1 MAVFGEDVMRRTV
14 LAALMALMTFSGS
27 ALADNFPS
35 HPITI
40 VVPYAAGGPSD
51 AMARILGD
59 RMKTRLGETLLV
71 ENVTGAGG
79 SIGVGRAVRAAPDG
93 YTISFGHLGTHV
105 ANGAIYKL
113 GYDLVTDLEPVV
125 LLPSNP
131 MIIVSKNTVPA
142 KTLKE
147 LIAWLKA
154 RPAPATAGTAG
165 AGSGSH
171 IAGLYFENVTGIK
184 LQYVPYRG
192 TAPAMNDLVAGQIDL
207 IIDQTSNSI
216 GQVRAGTIRAYAV
229 TDDKRVEQASD
240 IPTTDEAGLP
250 GFHMTLWSGLWVPK
264 GTPKEV
270 VAKLNAAAVDAL
282 NDPSVRKQFENLGL
296 RMPPADRLTP
306 EALGD
311 WQKAEIAKWWPMIK
325 AANVKVE

>member
-1 MAVFGEDVMRRTV
+1 MRRAVLTGLMAVTAFI
-14 LAALMALMTFSGS
+14 
-27 ALADNFPS
+27 ADARADKFPS

-40 VVPYAAGGPSD
+40 VVPFSAGGPSD
-51 AMARILGD
+51 AMTRILAE
-59 RMKTRLGETLLV
+59 RMQRTLGETILV

-79 SIGVGRAVRAAPDG
+79 SLGVGRVVRSAPDG
-93 YTISFGHLGTHV
+93 YTVGFGHLGTHV

-113 GYDLVTDLEPVV
+113 GYDLVIDLEPVV

-131 MIIVSKNTVPA
+131 MIIVSKNAIPA
-142 KTLKE
+142 KSLAE
-147 LIAWLKA
+147 LLAWLKA
-154 RPAPATAGTAG
+154 RPAPPTAGTAG

-192 TAPAMNDLVAGQIDL
+192 TAPALNDLVAGQIDL
-207 IIDQTSNSI
+207 IVDQTSNSI
-216 GQVRAGTIRAYAV
+216 SQVRAGTIRAYAV
-229 TDDKRVEQASD
+229 TDDKRVESAPD

-264 GTPKEV
+264 DTPNAI
-270 VAKLNAAAVDAL
+270 VATLNDAAVDAL
-282 NDPSVRKQFENLGL
+282 NDPAVRTKLENLGL
-296 RMPPADRLTP
+296 QMPPPNELTP
-306 EALGD
+306 QALGTL
-311 WQKAEIAKWWPMIK
+311 QKAEIVKWWPMIK

>member
-1 MAVFGEDVMRRTV
+1 VP
-14 LAALMALMTFSGS
+14 FS
-27 ALADNFPS
+27 
-35 HPITI
+35 
-40 VVPYAAGGPSD
+40 AGGPSD
-51 AMARILGD
+51 AMARILAE
-59 RMKTRLGETLLV
+59 RMKATLGETVLV

-79 SIGVGRAVRAAPDG
+79 SIGVGRAVRSPPDG

-131 MIIVSKNTVPA
+131 MIIVSKNAVPA
-142 KTLKE
+142 KSLKE
-147 LIAWLKA
+147 LLAWLKA
-154 RPAPATAGTAG
+154 QPTPPTAGTAG

-192 TAPAMNDLVAGQIDL
+192 TGAGDERPRRRPDRHHRRSDLQF
-207 IIDQTSNSI
+207 DQP
-216 GQVRAGTIRAYAV
+216 GARRQHPRLCRHRHQARRIRA
-229 TDDKRVEQASD
+229 D

-264 GTPKEV
+264 DTPKEI
-270 VAKLNAAAVDAL
+270 VAKAERRGGRGL
-282 NDPSVRKQFENLGL
+282 NDPAVRKQLENLGL
-296 RMPPADRLTP
+296 QMPPKDKLTP
-306 EALGD
+306 QRSAPGRRPKS
-311 WQKAEIAKWWPMIK
+311 Q
-325 AANVKVE
+325 NGGR

>member
-1 MAVFGEDVMRRTV
+1 MRKII
-14 LAALMALMTFSGS
+14 LAALVALLTSGGS
-27 ALADNFPS
+27 ASAETFPS

-40 VVPYAAGGPSD
+40 IVPFAAGGPSD
-51 AMARILGD
+51 AMMRIMAE
-59 RMKTRLGETLLV
+59 RMQRTLGETLLI

-79 SIGVGRAVRAAPDG
+79 SLGVGRTVRAAPDG
-93 YTISFGHLGTHV
+93 YTVGFGHLGTNV

-113 GYDLVTDLEPVV
+113 GYDLVADLEPVV

-131 MIIVSKNTVPA
+131 MIIVSKNAVPA
-142 KTLKE
+142 KSLKE
-147 LIAWLKA
+147 LLAWMKA
-154 RPAPATAGTAG
+154 KPAPTTAGTAG

-192 TAPAMNDLVAGQIDL
+192 TAPALNDLVAGQID
-207 IIDQTSNSI
+207 IIVDQTSNSI
-216 GQVRAGTIRAYAV
+216 SQVRAGTIRAYAV
-229 TDDKRVEQASD
+229 TDEKRVDSAQD

-264 GTPKEV
+264 DTPKAI

-282 NDPSVRKQFENLGL
+282 NDPAVRTKMENLGL
-296 RMPPADRLTP
+296 QMPAQDQLTP
-306 EALGD
+306 EALGT